1 MDQNH
6 QDGNGPMGADFV
18 GNGQNDGG
26 AAAIAAAV
34 AAARAVGGHAAG
46 RGVVAAAVRA
56 GVGGGPGAGGLGAGG
71 PGAGRGGG
79 QNQRQQPLAPG
90 GLAAVNQAIN
100 NVQLQL
106 QLQQYDH
113 ETLVAEGIMDDQAQ

>member
-1 MDQNH
+1 
-6 QDGNGPMGADFV
+6 MGADFV

-56 GVGGGPGAGGLGAGG
+56 AGVGGG